1 MNKKINKKI
10 IILSSVSVV
19 LLVLPTIIMAQTLQG
34 ITAAVTNT
42 ITSVLSIIAGGF
54 IIFMMVLAG
63 FKYLTAQGD
72 PSKVVE
78 ANRAVAWSLA
88 GVAIIVLAW
97 SVTIIVSNTLGL

>member
-1 MNKKINKKI
+1 MNKKMNKK

>member
-1 MNKKINKKI
+1 MNKK

>member
-1 MNKKINKKI
+1 MNKKMNKK

-34 ITAAVTNT
+34 ITAAVTST
-42 ITSVLSIIAGGF
+42 VTSVLSIIAGGF

>member
-1 MNKKINKKI
+1 MNKKINKKK

>member
-34 ITAAVTNT
+34 ITAAVTST
-42 ITSVLSIIAGGF
+42 VTSVLSIIAGGF